1 MDYYTD
7 YLKHLEA
14 QKSSEIIIKWV
25 IYQNKDIW
33 MNANMA

>member
-14 QKSSEIIIKWV
+14 QKLSDIIKWV
-25 IYQNKDIW
+25 TYQNKDIW